1 MASDPVDQILGMVGM
16 DPGSPYGTLSK
27 SLTQASAD
35 SKQLSALQWQR
46 QMAGLSRALGYSQ
59 NSQNLF
65 NNVYGHPAQAPGAT
79 LPQGLQAPPAQPMG
93 QPMGQAPGQM
103 PSATGGAGL
112 QAFLGR
118 GK

>member
-1 MASDPVDQILGMVGM
+1 MANSPLQPVLSMIGM
-16 DPGSPYGTLSK
+16 DAGDPYQTLTA
-27 SLTQASAD
+27 SLNQASTD
-35 SKQLSALQWQR
+35 SKQLAALQWQR

-65 NNVYGHPAQAPGAT
+65 NNVYGHPGNAPGST
-79 LPQGLQAPPAQPMG
+79 LPVGVSAPPTAPTMPAG
-93 QPMGQAPGQM
+93 QP
-103 PSATGGAGL
+103 GAGGL